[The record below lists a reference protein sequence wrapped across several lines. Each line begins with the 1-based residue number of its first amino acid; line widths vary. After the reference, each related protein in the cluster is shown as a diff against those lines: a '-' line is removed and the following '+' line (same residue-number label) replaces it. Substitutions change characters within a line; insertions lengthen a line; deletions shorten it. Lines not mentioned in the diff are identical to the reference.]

1 MKKNLVRHLIA
12 MLVICAMLMV
22 GAGMVF
28 ANAEDIEYITMFA
41 DGTVNVYEAADTES
55 QVVCQLQD
63 ADSVKVYELD
73 EDWYITE
80 SDTFIRANDLR
91 KEQYPEEPE
100 EEAEVVE
107 EPVVVAAPVVA
118 EAPVVE
124 GPVAEAP
131 AAEKPVA
138 EEPAT
143 EEPMVE
149 EPVAEAPAAEKP
161 VAEEPATEEPMVE
174 ESVAEAPAA
183 EKPVAEE
190 PVAEEPVAEAPAAE
204 EPADEEPA
212 AEEPVAE
219 EPADEEPVADEP
231 ATEEP
236 VDKEPAAEEPVAE
249 EAVEEEPV
257 AEEETVEETTAE
269 EAPEA
274 EDVINEESA
283 AEEKVTEAEPAPEE
297 LETAETGDTE
307 PADAEPTE
315 AEEET
320 AEDELVE
327 IEENET
333 PLGIIEIVTLYT
345 VDTADVRLEADEL
358 SGILTTLDKG
368 AAVTTVGQEGSW
380 TRVVIG
386 DQIGFVFSDLLA
398 ASLPEEETVAEPVA
412 ETAEETA
419 EEPVTGTAQLP
430 EKKVDIF
437 SSRCT
442 VMTEGDYVLLSSKIE
457 GFDGLDIIYQWE
469 CDQGNGFQPVENA
482 NNDTYAF
489 RASTESL
496 SWDWRLTVYYR

>member
-124 GPVAEAP
+124 GP
-131 AAEKPVA
+131 
-138 EEPAT
+138 
-143 EEPMVE
+143 
-149 EPVAEAPAAEKP
+149 
-161 VAEEPATEEPMVE
+161 
-174 ESVAEAPAA
+174 VAEAPAA